1 MQPSL
6 LDAASLVA
14 LPRGPG
20 VYIFRGDGK
29 LPIYIGKSVDIRS
42 RVLAH
47 LRAEDEAEMM
57 SQARR
62 VDFIETAGEIGA
74 LLLESH

>member
-1 MQPSL
+1 MKEPSL
-6 LDAASLVA
+6 LDAASLAA

-47 LRAEDEAEMM
+47 LRAEEE
-57 SQARR
+57 
-62 VDFIETAGEIGA
+62 GC
-74 LLLESH
+74 LLYTSDAADD